1 MRIASRLPRLRKTPR
16 RVVSELLPGVGP
28 RCSDTTQR
36 GVVHGATRMQNGF
49 KSQVRGGLDMRTIL
63 IAHHDQAF
71 AEQLTSELREGG
83 YRVIDCAG
91 PWPPELRC
99 IRCDKGYCP
108 LTESADLMIYD
119 PDLTGLDKL
128 GQPYNLAVD
137 SARAHPEVPML
148 LAWAPAHI
156 PDAGTLR
163 AIKADAPAVHAA
175 ARQPAARL
183 RQIHDLLAASSQLE
197 MLR

>member
-1 MRIASRLPRLRKTPR
+1 
-16 RVVSELLPGVGP
+16 
-28 RCSDTTQR
+28 
-36 GVVHGATRMQNGF
+36 
-49 KSQVRGGLDMRTIL
+49 MRTIL

-71 AEQLTSELREGG
+71 AEQLTTELREGG

-119 PDLTGLDKL
+119 PNLTGLDDL
-128 GQPYNLAVD
+128 GHNYNLAVD

-148 LAWAPAHI
+148 LAWSPTDV

-163 AIKADAPAVHAA
+163 AIKAEARQVHGA
-175 ARQPAARL
+175 AREPAARL
-183 RQIHDLLAASSQLE
+183 RQIHELLATASKLE

>member
-1 MRIASRLPRLRKTPR
+1 
-16 RVVSELLPGVGP
+16 
-28 RCSDTTQR
+28 
-36 GVVHGATRMQNGF
+36 
-49 KSQVRGGLDMRTIL
+49 MRTIL

-71 AEQLTSELREGG
+71 SEQLSVELRGGG

-119 PDLTGLDKL
+119 PDMTGLNDL

-137 SARAHPEVPML
+137 SARAHPDVPML
-148 LAWAPAHI
+148 LAWAPGDV
-156 PDAGTLR
+156 PDAETLR
-163 AIKADAPAVHAA
+163 AIRAQAPQVHGA
-175 ARQPAARL
+175 ARAPAARL
-183 RQIHDLLAASSQLE
+183 RQIGELLAAGSQLE